1 MRVIESFIKSFQSI
15 KSITLD
21 FMHVLNNSM
30 SPTGFK
36 DIVWFLV
43 APAFIVVIFTFGVSI
58 NSIWA
63 LTSLILTIFVI
74 ARKFLVKKAWYQ
86 KASIVLAAFYGVG
99 TLCTLIFQ
107 RHSDADIQALSLAF
121 FEVFLLRTSTPNM
134 SKTYQMIVRVSVFS
148 IIIFLGLILIFPFES
163 DDYLF
168 PSPIFAV
175 FAVFSAIF
183 LLLLAFL
190 KNENEQKEIIDNIQ
204 KQESTINWF
213 STLVNL
219 VSHNLRSPLANILG
233 NAQILEVKYP
243 STDEQGEVFQIVNS
257 VRMADQIINRL
268 LKASFVTDNMSK
280 MTISESLLQ
289 AYPNLILK
297 GEFKDLTY
305 QESVSF
311 LLSLEVFLDNSF
323 RFSPD
328 RVEVLLGENQIE
340 ILDFGPGLNQD
351 QLDRF
356 GNVDGNTLGTLHGIG
371 IPFALRILK
380 TIGYVAKAENCNP
393 GFKITVFKISNDT
406 PHEIS

>member
-21 FMHVLNNSM
+21 FMHVLNNRM

-233 NAQILEVKYP
+233 NAQILELKYP

-257 VRMADQIINRL
+257 VRTADKIIN
-268 LKASFVTDNMSK
+268 
-280 MTISESLLQ
+280 
-289 AYPNLILK
+289 
-297 GEFKDLTY
+297 
-305 QESVSF
+305 
-311 LLSLEVFLDNSF
+311 
-323 RFSPD
+323 
-328 RVEVLLGENQIE
+328 
-340 ILDFGPGLNQD
+340 
-351 QLDRF
+351 
-356 GNVDGNTLGTLHGIG
+356 
-371 IPFALRILK
+371 
-380 TIGYVAKAENCNP
+380 
-393 GFKITVFKISNDT
+393 
-406 PHEIS
+406 

>member
-1 MRVIESFIKSFQSI
+1 
-15 KSITLD
+15 
-21 FMHVLNNSM
+21 M

-36 DIVWFLV
+36 DIVWFLA

-63 LTSLILTIFVI
+63 LTSLILTAFVL
-74 ARKFLVKKAWYQ
+74 ARKFLVKKDWYQ
-86 KASIVLAAFYGVG
+86 KASIFLAAFYGVG
-99 TLCTLIFQ
+99 TFCTLIFQ
-107 RHSDADIQALSLAF
+107 RHSDADIQAFALVLF
-121 FEVFLLRTSTPNM
+121 DVFLVRTSTSNM
-134 SKTYQMIVRVSVFS
+134 SKPYQMIVRVSLFS
-148 IIIFLGLILIFPFES
+148 IMILLGLILIFPFES
-163 DDYLF
+163 DVYLF

-175 FAVFSAIF
+175 FSIFSAFI

-190 KNENEQKEIIDNIQ
+190 KDENQKKEIINNIN

-219 VSHNLRSPLANILG
+219 VSHNLRSPLATILG

-243 STDEQGEVFQIVNS
+243 SPDEQGEVFQIVNS
-257 VRMADQIINRL
+257 VRTADKIISRL
-268 LKASFVTDNMSK
+268 LKASFVTDNMSR
-280 MTISESLLQ
+280 MTIAESLMQ

-297 GEFKDLTY
+297 GELKDLTY

-328 RVEVLLGENQIE
+328 RVEVLFSENQIE
-340 ILDFGPGLNQD
+340 ILDFGPGLNED
-351 QLDRF
+351 ELDRF
-356 GNVDGNTLGTLHGIG
+356 GNIDGLTLGTLHGIG

-380 TIGYVAKAENCNP
+380 TIGYGAKAENCNP
-393 GFKITVFKISNDT
+393 GLKVTVSKISNGQPT
-406 PHEIS
+406 